1 MLYTTAVSGVLP
13 LWNNEQRQEVRH
25 MTDAKYR
32 IYMRRI
38 GKDEV
43 LKEEEYD
50 NGSVL
55 DALATM
61 SAWVQDAESVANVLD
76 CSIYVE
82 LKIMREIIVSAST
95 YVNPIRWQ

>member
-1 MLYTTAVSGVLP
+1 
-13 LWNNEQRQEVRH
+13 

-38 GKDEV
+38 GEDEI

-50 NGSVL
+50 NGG
-55 DALATM
+55 
-61 SAWVQDAESVANVLD
+61 VQDAQTVANVLD

-82 LKIMREIIVSAST
+82 LKSMREIIVSAAT
-95 YVNPIRWQ
+95 YIDPMRGQ

>member
-1 MLYTTAVSGVLP
+1 
-13 LWNNEQRQEVRH
+13 

-38 GKDEV
+38 GENEI

-50 NGSVL
+50 NGGVQ

-61 SAWVQDAESVANVLD
+61 SAWVQDAQTVANVLN
-76 CSIYVE
+76 CTMYVALE
-82 LKIMREIIVSAST
+82 GTGKIIVSASA
-95 YVNPIRWQ
+95 YIDPIRGQ

>member
-1 MLYTTAVSGVLP
+1 
-13 LWNNEQRQEVRH
+13 

-38 GKDEV
+38 GENEV

-61 SAWVQDAESVANVLD
+61 SAWVQDAQTVANVLD
-76 CSIYVE
+76 CTMYVVLE
-82 LKIMREIIVSAST
+82 GTGEVIVSAST
-95 YVNPIRWQ
+95 YIDPIRGQ

>member
-1 MLYTTAVSGVLP
+1 
-13 LWNNEQRQEVRH
+13 

-38 GKDEV
+38 GEDEI

-50 NGSVL
+50 NGGVQ

-61 SAWVQDAESVANVLD
+61 SAWVQDAQTVANVLD

-82 LKIMREIIVSAST
+82 LKSMREIIVSAST
-95 YVNPIRWQ
+95 YIDPIRGQ

>member
-1 MLYTTAVSGVLP
+1 
-13 LWNNEQRQEVRH
+13 

-38 GKDEV
+38 GENEI

-61 SAWVQDAESVANVLD
+61 SAWVQDAQTVANVLD
-76 CSIYVE
+76 CAINVVLE
-82 LKIMREIIVSAST
+82 GTGEVIVSAST
-95 YVNPIRWQ
+95 YIDPIRGQ

>member
-1 MLYTTAVSGVLP
+1 M
-13 LWNNEQRQEVRH
+13 EQARREVKH

-38 GKDEV
+38 GENEI

-50 NGSVL
+50 KGSVL

-61 SAWVQDAESVANVLD
+61 SAWVQDAQTVANVLD
-76 CSIYVE
+76 CTIYVALE
-82 LKIMREIIVSAST
+82 GTGKIIVTASA
-95 YVNPIRWQ
+95 YIDPIRGQ

>member
-1 MLYTTAVSGVLP
+1 M
-13 LWNNEQRQEVRH
+13 EQARREVKH

-38 GKDEV
+38 GYDEI

-50 NGSVL
+50 NGGAL

-61 SAWVQDAESVANVLD
+61 SAWVQDAQTVANVLN
-76 CSIYVE
+76 CTIYVALE
-82 LKIMREIIVSAST
+82 GTGKVIMSAST
-95 YVNPIRWQ
+95 YIDPIRGQ

>member
-1 MLYTTAVSGVLP
+1 
-13 LWNNEQRQEVRH
+13 

-38 GKDEV
+38 GENEI

-50 NGSVL
+50 NGGVL

-61 SAWVQDAESVANVLD
+61 SAWVQDAQTVANVLD
-76 CSIYVE
+76 CTIYVVLE
-82 LKIMREIIVSAST
+82 GTGNVIMSASA
-95 YVNPIRWQ
+95 YIDPIRGQ

>member
-1 MLYTTAVSGVLP
+1 
-13 LWNNEQRQEVRH
+13 

-38 GKDEV
+38 GENEI

-50 NGSVL
+50 NGGVQ

-61 SAWVQDAESVANVLD
+61 SAWVQDAQTVANVLD
-76 CSIYVE
+76 CTIYVE
-82 LKIMREIIVSAST
+82 LEGTGEIIVSASA
-95 YVNPIRWQ
+95 YIDPIRGQ

>member
-1 MLYTTAVSGVLP
+1 M
-13 LWNNEQRQEVRH
+13 EQARREVKH

-38 GKDEV
+38 GENEI

-50 NGSVL
+50 KGSVL

-61 SAWVQDAESVANVLD
+61 SAWVQDAQTVANVLN
-76 CSIYVE
+76 CTMYVALE
-82 LKIMREIIVSAST
+82 GTGEVIVTASA
-95 YVNPIRWQ
+95 YIDPIRGQ

>member
-1 MLYTTAVSGVLP
+1 
-13 LWNNEQRQEVRH
+13 

-38 GKDEV
+38 GENEI

-50 NGSVL
+50 NGGVQ

-61 SAWVQDAESVANVLD
+61 SAWVQDAQTVANVLN
-76 CSIYVE
+76 CTMYVALE
-82 LKIMREIIVSAST
+82 GTGEVIMSASA
-95 YVNPIRWQ
+95 YIDPIRGQ

>member
-1 MLYTTAVSGVLP
+1 M
-13 LWNNEQRQEVRH
+13 EQARREVKH

-38 GKDEV
+38 GENEI

-50 NGSVL
+50 NGGVL

-61 SAWVQDAESVANVLD
+61 SAWVQDAQTVANVLNRT
-76 CSIYVE
+76 IYVALE
-82 LKIMREIIVSAST
+82 GTGDVIVSASA
-95 YVNPIRWQ
+95 YIDPIRGQ

>member
-1 MLYTTAVSGVLP
+1 M
-13 LWNNEQRQEVRH
+13 EQARREVKH

-38 GKDEV
+38 GENEI

-50 NGSVL
+50 NGGVQ

-61 SAWVQDAESVANVLD
+61 SAWVQDAQTVANVLN
-76 CSIYVE
+76 CTMYVALE
-82 LKIMREIIVSAST
+82 GTGEVIMSASA
-95 YVNPIRWQ
+95 YIDPIRGQ

>member
-1 MLYTTAVSGVLP
+1 M
-13 LWNNEQRQEVRH
+13 EQARREVKH

-38 GKDEV
+38 GYDEI

-50 NGSVL
+50 NGGAL

-61 SAWVQDAESVANVLD
+61 SAWVQDAQTVANVLN
-76 CSIYVE
+76 CTIYVALE
-82 LKIMREIIVSAST
+82 GTGKIIVTAST
-95 YVNPIRWQ
+95 YIDPIRGQ